1 MAYSEK
7 EIERRRQQCL
17 KTKPWERSTGAKT
30 PEGKLRSSQNAL
42 KTGLYSS
49 FEPIRVLARW
59 ELEEQEMERFR
70 ARVIKMREAYAKSD
84 TPPPQR
90 WEELFEHMSREDFVR
105 EWRKLE

>member
-1 MAYSEK
+1 MAYSEA

-30 PEGKLRSSQNAL
+30 ERGKAIVSQNAL

-59 ELEEQEMERFR
+59 E
-70 ARVIKMREAYAKSD
+70 REAEAIERIHQIMLKMEDAYENSD

-90 WEELFEHMSREDFVR
+90 WEQVFKNMSREDFLR
-105 EWRKLE
+105 AWRKLE